1 MSLILFTAP
10 TPDGYKVS
18 IALEEMALG
27 YTVQPLDLTKGEQKR
42 AEFLKL
48 NPNGKVPCLID
59 DDFAVMESGAI
70 LVWLAEK
77 SGQLLPAEPRAR
89 SEAMQWL
96 MLQVGGLG
104 PMMGQAN
111 LFGHYW
117 PEKLPAVQ
125 ARYLGEV
132 KRLFAI
138 LDSRLADRD
147 YLAGDY
153 SIALGRR
160 HFSPPRRA
168 ARAEGARGFAGDGK
182 RRQHRLHR
190 ADQEAARARSQR
202 SLKRQAGPCHGRSAS
217 RISGHTSTMKMKL
230 PAIPHG
236 SVCPARHAGQAN
248 MASHSDL

>member
-18 IALEEMALG
+18 IALEEMGLG
-27 YTVQPLDLTKGEQKR
+27 YTVQPLDLAKGEQKQ
-42 AEFLKL
+42 ADFLKI

-59 DDFAVMESGAI
+59 DGFAVMESGAI

-77 SGQLLPAEPRAR
+77 SGQLLPADCHAR
-89 SEAMQWL
+89 SEALQWL

-132 KRLFAI
+132 RRLFGI
-138 LDSRLADRD
+138 LDARLADRD
-147 YLAGDY
+147 FLAGEY
-153 SIALGRR
+153 SIADIA
-160 HFSPPRRA
+160 HFCWVRTAGWTGVDLAPFPSLTAWIDRIA
-168 ARAEGARGFAGDGK
+168 ARPAVQRGLKVPEVSPVREGGDNSDFIARTKKLMGLSP
-182 RRQHRLHR
+182 R
-190 ADQEAARARSQR
+190 EA
-202 SLKRQAGPCHGRSAS
+202 
-217 RISGHTSTMKMKL
+217 
-230 PAIPHG
+230 
-236 SVCPARHAGQAN
+236 
-248 MASHSDL
+248 